1 MKRSVSRRVAVS
13 AVLCTVSLLFSY
25 LETFL
30 PMPIPGMKIGLAN
43 LITLILL
50 PTLGVPTA
58 ACVSLL
64 RISLS
69 ALLFG
74 SPVSFLYSIVG
85 GIVSFAVT
93 ALVLR
98 FRLFG
103 LAGASILGGVFH
115 NLAQIAV
122 AIFLVGTAKILVLLP
137 WLLLSGT
144 VAGLA
149 VGLLG
154 AYLLPR
160 LPRSLFPGAKTTVPA
175 ESSDAASSVSFED
188 PSDRTN
194 DRKDG

>member
-1 MKRSVSRRVAVS
+1 MNNRFNKPSLKKRITESVNVS
-13 AVLCTVSLLFSY
+13 VF
-25 LETFL
+25 F
-30 PMPIPGMKIGLAN
+30 
-43 LITLILL
+43 
-50 PTLGVPTA
+50 
-58 ACVSLL
+58 
-64 RISLS
+64 
-69 ALLFG
+69 
-74 SPVSFLYSIVG
+74 
-85 GIVSFAVT
+85 FAV
-93 ALVLR
+93 V
-98 FRLFG
+98 
-103 LAGASILGGVFH
+103 I
-115 NLAQIAV
+115 